1 MDLERLK
8 TFCLVVEKQSFSQ
21 AAELV
26 SRSQPAIS
34 QQMTALEEFYGARLF
49 DREARGVVLTEAGQI
64 LYQYAKQLLRLHGEA
79 QEALDG
85 FKGLKRGE
93 LAVGAAGTIAQY
105 FLPRPLG
112 AFRQRHPH
120 VVISLIEADT
130 DELCQLLRDR
140 KIHLAFIEEEL
151 SSGGLIATPFFT
163 DELVLAVHKEHPWTM
178 RSSVPLAEVAKEPF
192 ICHDPDNPLQRF
204 VEETFHAAGIDH
216 LNRFLTFSSTE
227 AVKAGVESSLGVSIL
242 SLYTIT
248 KERTMGT
255 IAVVPIEEGAIARE
269 LTMLSVPGRYQ
280 SPATQEL
287 TKLVTTWSDDDL
299 IL

>member
-21 AAELV
+21 AAEVV

-34 QQMTALEEFYGARLF
+34 QQMTALEEYYGVRLF

-64 LYQYAKQLLRLHGEA
+64 LYKYAKQLLRLHQEA

-85 FKGLKRGE
+85 FKGLKHGQ
-93 LAVGAAGTIAQY
+93 LVVGAAGTIAHY

-112 AFRQRHPH
+112 LFRQRHPH

-130 DELCQLLRDR
+130 EELCQLLRDR
-140 KIHLAFIEEEL
+140 KIHLAFVEEEV
-151 SSGGLIATPFFT
+151 STRGLDATPFLT
-163 DELVLAVHKEHPWTM
+163 DELVLSVHKKHPWVM
-178 RSSVPLAEVAKEPF
+178 RSAVSLAEVAKEPF
-192 ICHDPDNPLQRF
+192 ICHEPSSPLQRF
-204 VEETFHAAGIDH
+204 IEETLAEAGIDH
-216 LNRFLTFSSTE
+216 LNRFLSFSSIE
-227 AVKAGVESSLGVSIL
+227 AVKAGVESGLGVSIL
-242 SLYTIT
+242 PLYTIA
-248 KERTMGT
+248 KERAMGT
-255 IAVVPIEEGAIARE
+255 IVVVPLEGASIHRE
-269 LTMLSVPGRYQ
+269 LTMLAVPGRYQ

-287 TKLVTTWSDDDL
+287 IKLVTVWSDDDH

>member
-1 MDLERLK
+1 MDLERLN
-8 TFCLVVEKQSFSQ
+8 TFCLVVEKESFSQ

-34 QQMTALEEFYGARLF
+34 QQMTALEEYYGARLF
-49 DREARGVVLTEAGQI
+49 DRGARGVALTEAGQI
-64 LYQYAKQLLRLHGEA
+64 LYLYARQLLRLHGEA

-85 FKGLKRGE
+85 FKGLKRGQ
-93 LAVGAAGTIAQY
+93 LTVGAAGTIAQY

-140 KIHLAFIEEEL
+140 KIHLAFVEEEL
-151 SSGGLIATPFFT
+151 TSEGLIVTPFFT
-163 DELVLAVHKEHPWTM
+163 DELVLAVNKKHLWTM
-178 RSSVPLAEVAKEPF
+178 RPSVPLAEVAKEPF
-192 ICHDPDNPLQRF
+192 ICHDPENPLQRF
-204 VEETFHAAGIDH
+204 IEEAFDAAGIDH
-216 LNRFLTFSSTE
+216 INRFLTFGSTE
-227 AVKAGVESSLGVSIL
+227 AVKAGVESGLGVSIL
-242 SLYTIT
+242 SLYTIA
-248 KERTMGT
+248 KERAIGT
-255 IAVVPIEEGAIARE
+255 IAVVPIEEGAISRE